1 MSQNSRHCLLPIP
14 HSESD
19 PLKQAPPPP
28 VDVVVPVLGEGLT
41 QRVIVQW
48 PCLVFHNWRLCQR
61 SKRWILY
68 SAACPLHYRVPYHP
82 SKQIFDGDRGFVL
95 QWDHSGSTLLMCS
108 ISLLSCFTLFVS
120 RWQSTPHCIY
130 CSYMAEALN
139 CPFFFYLRCDA
150 FFILI
155 SFKTMMCSLW
165 TAWQA
170 SCRAVIFIKPNE
182 PPYTPG
188 I

>member
-48 PCLVFHNWRLCQR
+48 PCLVFHSWRLCQR

-82 SKQIFDGDRGFVL
+82 SEQIFDGDRGFVL

-130 CSYMAEALN
+130 CCYMAEALN
-139 CPFFFYLRCDA
+139 CPLLCDSTCSMFLWVA
-150 FFILI
+150 FLWAIIFFIFFIQGVML
-155 SFKTMMCSLW
+155 SL
-165 TAWQA
+165 
-170 SCRAVIFIKPNE
+170 F
-182 PPYTPG
+182 
-188 I
+188 